1 MLISFSGLPGVGKSS
16 VARLLA
22 QRIKAVWLRIDSLE
36 QALVRSGVVDRDG
49 LGPAGYYVGYALA
62 LDNLRLGLTVLADC
76 VNPLALTRN
85 AWRDVAF
92 EAGAELLEVEFALM
106 RGRIRHGWKRGC
118 AKFPVCFSPTGGRYG
133 NGNMRSGSA
142 RPWCWIPPYCRR
154 ARLWRPFAAPC
165 GL

>member
-1 MLISFSGLPGVGKSS
+1 MRGVLISFSGLPGVGKSS

-36 QALVRSGVVDRDG
+36 QALVRSGVVDWDG

-92 EAGAELLEVEFALM
+92 EATATPA
-106 RGRIRHGWKRGC
+106 
-118 AKFPVCFSPTGGRYG
+118 S
-133 NGNMRSGSA
+133 
-142 RPWCWIPPYCRR
+142 
-154 ARLWRPFAAPC
+154 
-165 GL
+165 